1 MRSSLASCLRRTR
14 FSARSARKE
23 RKNETTSRRNSQAT
37 PTIARARCNMSSSC
51 QSQPAAAGVGHP
63 GARSTNYC
71 GPQVVDPSCGDFSS
85 QTGFWTPPLTPFIRA
100 VRAFL
105 LVFGMSWLAS
115 AEEPRPVTA
124 ILLVARAELSDPN
137 FKDAVVLVLNNI
149 APVPAGL
156 IP

>member
-1 MRSSLASCLRRTR
+1 
-14 FSARSARKE
+14 
-23 RKNETTSRRNSQAT
+23 
-37 PTIARARCNMSSSC
+37 
-51 QSQPAAAGVGHP
+51 
-63 GARSTNYC
+63 
-71 GPQVVDPSCGDFSS
+71 
-85 QTGFWTPPLTPFIRA
+85 
-100 VRAFL
+100 
-105 LVFGMSWLAS
+105 MSWLAS